1 MLKKDVA
8 KLFLSTIAA
17 TIFAACGD
25 DTTTEKIVEVA
36 GGTVIVESVGDLPEC
51 TKDIEGERAWVKT
64 ESTDRIC
71 VDGKWFATKDSL
83 NAGDFSCTTKELKD
97 KSGIKIVCNGD
108 SIGVVLNGSDGK
120 DGKAGTSGKDGDDGA
135 GCAVVGQTDS
145 TVVVKCGGQTM
156 TLNLGAA
163 AGLDSLGLDSERIA
177 VSLDTL
183 AGVSQKGPFLK
194 GSTVYL
200 YELSDGHT
208 LKQTNGNFV
217 SNITSDDGRFRF
229 TTRNL
234 MSQYALIVVDGK
246 YRNEVTGEPTN
257 TAIRMQAYTDVLNR
271 KNANVNL
278 LTQLEMNRVYNL
290 VTQKKKRFKV
300 AKHQAQMEIFNAFHI
315 DTTVIDKSSEDLNVF
330 GSTEADAALLAI
342 SIMLQG
348 DSNETALSV
357 LLTEI
362 ADDMESDGQWNDSAT
377 RARIADWAATVDSS
391 VSLLKSK
398 LAVFHN
404 NVEGW
409 ALDSG
414 DVPYFEKYIRKF
426 WSKELGLGICGEGEN
441 RVGLVKRAPNKYS
454 MMHYAESYTD
464 STNKIRFICD
474 NADLFRWRTATD
486 IEKDTMGWGHEFA
499 EGDIRNG
506 KVNSNKTY
514 VYEGRTWRYGTN
526 VDSIVAKACMQG
538 REDTVAQGSDDKWY
552 KCVNHAWRLA
562 KNIEMDTATWGHDF
576 QTGDYRNGRINNT
589 LTYVYDQGNWRLGTE
604 MDSLLKKGCVKHGD
618 TSTVKHDNLYY
629 VCTAQPSGSEQPLK
643 WVIAPEIY
651 NDTYEARGECSATG
665 LYGDGTILAGRVNS
679 DNKYV
684 CDADSFRRAIS
695 TELSWNKGC
704 VSYIRNGSY
713 VLGNQLSHYKCTV
726 NGWQFDI
733 EGSSGTVKDAAG
745 TSYRTIA
752 IKNQVWMAENMNL
765 EYKVNGKTYRNYC
778 NKDNCETYG
787 RYYTWAAAMDSA
799 GVYSTNG
806 KGCGQGKSCTPTSPV
821 RGICPAGWHLPDDR
835 EWETLYASVGSDAA
849 AMLATGFEDLPK
861 ATDAYGFTALP
872 AGQYLEGGFRDVGKY
887 AEFWSVVEYSDEDA
901 NWWYL
906 YQTTA
911 YILNTGKYRGLPVRC
926 VKN

>member
-8 KLFLSTIAA
+8 KLFLCTIAA
-17 TIFAACGD
+17 TFFAACGD

-200 YELSDGHT
+200 YELSDGRT

-246 YRNEVTGEPTN
+246 YRNEVTGKPTN

-300 AKHQAQMEIFNAFHI
+300 AKHQAQMEIFDAFHI
-315 DTTVIDKSSEDLNVF
+315 DTTVINKSSEDLNVF
-330 GSTEADAALLAI
+330 GNTEADAALLAI
-342 SIMLQG
+342 SILLQG

-362 ADDMESDGQWNDSAT
+362 ADDMESDGKWDDSVT
-377 RARIADWAATVDSS
+377 KARIADWVATADTAG
-391 VSLLKSK
+391 K
-398 LAVFHN
+398 LAEIRGYVN
-404 NVEGW
+404 GW
-409 ALDSG
+409 GLSKDS
-414 DVPYFEKYIRKF
+414 VPNFEKFVRKF
-426 WSKELGLGICGEGEN
+426 WGEELGLGVCG
-441 RVGLVKRAPNKYS
+441 
-454 MMHYAESYTD
+454 
-464 STNKIRFICD
+464 
-474 NADLFRWRTATD
+474 
-486 IEKDTMGWGHEFA
+486 
-499 EGDIRNG
+499 
-506 KVNSNKTY
+506 
-514 VYEGRTWRYGTN
+514 
-526 VDSIVAKACMQG
+526 
-538 REDTVAQGSDDKWY
+538 DK
-552 KCVNHAWRLA
+552 
-562 KNIEMDTATWGHDF
+562 KNPF
-576 QTGDYRNGRINNT
+576 
-589 LTYVYDQGNWRLGTE
+589 
-604 MDSLLKKGCVKHGD
+604 
-618 TSTVKHDNLYY
+618 
-629 VCTAQPSGSEQPLK
+629 
-643 WVIAPEIY
+643 
-651 NDTYEARGECSATG
+651 
-665 LYGDGTILAGRVNS
+665 
-679 DNKYV
+679 
-684 CDADSFRRAIS
+684 
-695 TELSWNKGC
+695 
-704 VSYIRNGSY
+704 
-713 VLGNQLSHYKCTV
+713 
-726 NGWQFDI
+726 
-733 EGSSGTVKDAAG
+733 GTV
-745 TSYRTIA
+745 
-752 IKNQVWMAENMNL
+752 
-765 EYKVNGKTYRNYC
+765 
-778 NKDNCETYG
+778 
-787 RYYTWAAAMDSA
+787 
-799 GVYSTNG
+799 
-806 KGCGQGKSCTPTSPV
+806 
-821 RGICPAGWHLPDDR
+821 
-835 EWETLYASVGSDAA
+835 
-849 AMLATGFEDLPK
+849 
-861 ATDAYGFTALP
+861 
-872 AGQYLEGGFRDVGKY
+872 
-887 AEFWSVVEYSDEDA
+887 
-901 NWWYL
+901 
-906 YQTTA
+906 
-911 YILNTGKYRGLPVRC
+911 
-926 VKN
+926 

>member
-8 KLFLSTIAA
+8 KLFLCTIAA
-17 TIFAACGD
+17 TFFAACGD

-200 YELSDGHT
+200 YELSDGRT

-246 YRNEVTGEPTN
+246 YRNEVTGKPTN

-300 AKHQAQMEIFNAFHI
+300 AKHQAQMEIFDAFHI
-315 DTTVIDKSSEDLNVF
+315 DTTVINKSSEDLNVF
-330 GSTEADAALLAI
+330 GNTEADAALLAI
-342 SIMLQG
+342 SILLQG

-362 ADDMESDGQWNDSAT
+362 ADDMESDGKWDDSVT
-377 RARIADWAATVDSS
+377 KARIADWVATADTAG
-391 VSLLKSK
+391 K
-398 LAVFHN
+398 LAEIRGYVN
-404 NVEGW
+404 GW
-409 ALDSG
+409 GLSKDS
-414 DVPYFEKYIRKF
+414 VPNFEKFVRKF
-426 WSKELGLGICGEGEN
+426 WGEELGLGVCGDKKNPFGT
-441 RVGLVKRAPNKYS
+441 VKHVSNPNSTKY
-454 MMHYAESYTD
+454 YATEYTD
-464 STNKIRFICD
+464 VTSKGEKIRFICV
-474 NADLFRWRTATD
+474 NADGARWRPATN
-486 IEKDTMGWGHEFA
+486 IEKDTMTFGHKYEN
-499 EGDIRNG
+499 GDVAHGR
-506 KVNSNKTY
+506 VNKDLIY
-514 VYEGRTWRYGTN
+514 VYEDNKWRHGTALDSVLDKGCVPGRG
-526 VDSIVAKACMQG
+526 
-538 REDTVAQGSDDKWY
+538 DTVALGKDSVWY
-552 KCVNHAWRLA
+552 KCIADTSMKMEESDWRSAWRVA
-562 KNIEMDTATWGHDF
+562 EQIEKDTAGWGPASV
-576 QTGDYRNGRINNT
+576 GAYRSGNVDTSR
-589 LTYVYDQGNWRLGTE
+589 TYVFQGNSWRLGTT
-604 MDSLLKKGCVKHGD
+604 MDRLLDQACLEIGD
-618 TSTVKHDNLYY
+618 LSRNTYEYEGVDYYY
-629 VCTAQPSGSEQPLK
+629 VCTSNVDGAIMGWQR
-643 WVIAPEIY
+643 ANEIV
-651 NDTYEARGECSATG
+651 NDTREYMAGCKEGGEYSHG
-665 LYGDGTILAGRVNS
+665 ELKPGRINT
-679 DNKYV
+679 DRFYV
-684 CDADSFRRAIS
+684 CDNGAFRYVDSTSQDFI
-695 TELSWNKGC
+695 LGKGC
-704 VSYIRNGSY
+704 VSYNRGKNDTLGMHSSYTCMSDGWSFDSVNVITDPRDSYVYNTIKIGSRYWMKDNLTYSTNGSSCSDDKQTNSCFA
-713 VLGNQLSHYKCTV
+713 L
-726 NGWQFDI
+726 
-733 EGSSGTVKDAAG
+733 
-745 TSYRTIA
+745 
-752 IKNQVWMAENMNL
+752 
-765 EYKVNGKTYRNYC
+765 
-778 NKDNCETYG
+778 G
-787 RYYTWAAAMDSA
+787 RYYTWSAANSA
-799 GVYSTNG
+799 
-806 KGCGQGKSCTPTSPV
+806 CPV
-821 RGICPAGWHLPDDR
+821 GWHLPSKD
-835 EWETLYASVGSDAA
+835 EWQALIDSVGGIEVAGDALLGA
-849 AMLATGFEDLPK
+849 DWSGAGENADPYAFH
-861 ATDAYGFTALP
+861 AFP
-872 AGQYLEGGFRDVGKY
+872 AGYFGNLTLQYQSNLVRY
-887 AEFWSVVEYSDEDA
+887 WSSTGYITGTSAYYMGLSDGSARATLDRYSVDHK
-901 NWWYL
+901 L
-906 YQTTA
+906 S
-911 YILNTGKYRGLPVRC
+911 VRC
-926 VKN
+926 VRDE